1 MGIEHSLTDQQ
12 GDWMDLTIKIWETNI
27 ELGYLIWSVMC
38 MYIYISLC
46 VCVCAVYMHVFWVN
60 QLGR

>member
-38 MYIYISLC
+38 IYIYISLC
-46 VCVCAVYMHVFWVN
+46 VYVLCICMFS
-60 QLGR
+60 G